1 MTLNLDQ
8 RFRRKKVLLIYSSG
22 DHLVQW
28 SDTTKAILVEN
39 IIWKIS
45 VKLFKIL
52 AVGLG
57 DRVPMGVCAPLL
69 P

>member
-1 MTLNLDQ
+1 MTWNLDQ
-8 RFRRKKVLLIYSSG
+8 MFKRKKVLLIYSSD

-45 VKLFKIL
+45 VKLLKIL
-52 AVGLG
+52 AGGLG
-57 DRVPMGVCAPLL
+57 D
-69 P
+69 